1 MLTFRNHYGIIQKI
15 KETVEAELEAVVHAQ
30 RVRAGESRN
39 ERKLPNGPLR
49 AQSKGFS

>member
-1 MLTFRNHYGIIQKI
+1 MLTFRNYYGIIQK
-15 KETVEAELEAVVHAQ
+15 KETAEGELEAVLHAQ